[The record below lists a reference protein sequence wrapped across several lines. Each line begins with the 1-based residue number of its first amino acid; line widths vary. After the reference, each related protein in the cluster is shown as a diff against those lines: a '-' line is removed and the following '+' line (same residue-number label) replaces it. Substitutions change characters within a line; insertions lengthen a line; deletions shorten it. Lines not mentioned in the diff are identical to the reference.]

1 MGKNCFTCKYYC
13 DNVNRVGNKIPSG
26 IDCAKGV
33 STTLENRQYFL
44 FKGCDMYEEDESFK
58 SEEKPLLEENPKSTV
73 DWNQRRYELSKEFLS
88 VIMGRL
94 NYDPLS
100 AHYNYCACGC
110 SEDEENNYNN
120 PYLSVAQLSVD
131 AADALIHILKRKGGR
146 DEK

>member
-1 MGKNCFTCKYYC
+1 MGKNCFTCKYYYK
-13 DNVNRVGNKIPSG
+13 NAEKIGLKVPCG
-26 IDCAKGV
+26 RDCAKGV
-33 STTLENRQYFL
+33 LPLPENKQKVL
-44 FKGCDMYEEDESFK
+44 FNGCNMYEEDESFK

-73 DWNQRRYELSKEFLS
+73 DWNQRRYELSKEFMS

-131 AADALIHILKRKGGR
+131 AADALIHILK
-146 DEK
+146 EKEVKNGK

>member
-13 DNVNRVGNKIPSG
+13 DNARKFGFKIPSG

-33 STTLENRQYFL
+33 STTLENRQHFL
-44 FKGCDMYEEDESFK
+44 FKGCDMYEEDK
-58 SEEKPLLEENPKSTV
+58 SLKSYKKPLLEENQKSTV
-73 DWNQRRYELSKEFLS
+73 DWNQRRYELSKEFMS

-100 AHYNYCACGC
+100 AYYNYCACGC

-131 AADALIHILKRKGGR
+131 AADALIHILKEKEVR